1 MKMKRSILFLVAL
14 SLFLVSGS
22 SAQDSFQFSRKP
34 NQRVDTYLE
43 GIRVQDVS
51 RQLGDKERHE
61 LCRLFVRS
69 YVIARREY
77 STEQLRNPGTP
88 IYKLFKANFPAV
100 AQREGDGGI
109 FLGEIIRFINSL
121 PEYRTDVDQVLRESG
136 RVKKR
141 CQESS
146 NSARNQ

>member
-1 MKMKRSILFLVAL
+1 MKMKKSILLLVAFGL
-14 SLFLVSGS
+14 VLFSEASG
-22 SAQDSFQFSRKP
+22 QDSLRFSRKP
-34 NQRVDTYLE
+34 NQRVETFLE
-43 GIRVQDVS
+43 GIRVKDVS

-61 LCRLFVRS
+61 MCRLFVRS
-69 YVIARREY
+69 YVVAKREY
-77 STEQLRNPGTP
+77 LQDQLLNPGTP
-88 IYKLFKANFPAV
+88 IYKLFKANFPPV

-109 FLGEIIRFINSL
+109 FLGEITRFINSM
-121 PEYRTDVDQVLRESG
+121 PEYRTDVDQVLREGG